1 MLTVL
6 GNKFAF
12 LSVATHDLPMWIS
25 IVFFTSELTITNHY
39 AALSDNLLTRFKI
52 NYFRT

>member
-1 MLTVL
+1 MLTVP

-12 LSVATHDLPMWIS
+12 LSVATHDLPLWNQYRCF
-25 IVFFTSELTITNHY
+25 VSELTITSLY
-39 AALSDNLLTRFKI
+39 AVLSENLLTRFKI